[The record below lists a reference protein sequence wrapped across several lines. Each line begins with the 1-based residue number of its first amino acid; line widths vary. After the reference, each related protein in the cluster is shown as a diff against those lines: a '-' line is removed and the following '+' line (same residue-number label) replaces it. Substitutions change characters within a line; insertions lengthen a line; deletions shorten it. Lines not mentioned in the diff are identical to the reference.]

1 MSEDYPKLTK
11 KAQVLEVLKAGGYVV
26 TEKRRTAVTN
36 GGHARTSPDIG
47 LTQLFNAAGDPIEA
61 WQTAVV
67 LNLHEQRFDVEDAG
81 TKRIWRLKPC

>member
-11 KAQVLEVLKAGGYVV
+11 KAQVLEVLKAGGHVV
-26 TEKRRTAVTN
+26 TELRAE
-36 GGHARTSPDIG
+36 GMGYG
-47 LTQLFNAAGDPIEA
+47 LAQLFNAAGEPVDA

-67 LNLHEQRFDVEDAG
+67 SNLYPHRFHIEDAG